1 MKKAITYIRVSTK
14 MQDVARQRMKIQEYC
29 DRNNYEIV
37 QEIVDKVTETLSSG
51 NVGDGKIFIYPVE
64 EAIRIRTGEKGEN
77 AL

>member
-37 QEIVDKVTETLSSG
+37 QEIVDYGISGARADQKAILSY
-51 NVGDGKIFIYPVE
+51 NLLQIKM
-64 EAIRIRTGEKGEN
+64 EKY
-77 AL
+77 

>member
-37 QEIVDKVTETLSSG
+37 QEIVDYGISG
-51 NVGDGKIFIYPVE
+51 ARADQEGYIKLQSLQIKM
-64 EAIRIRTGEKGEN
+64 EKY
-77 AL
+77 